1 MATIRTLKPN
11 VSRSQAVEQFTGG
24 ALGFA
29 REFVSGP
36 LRSVADFY
44 IPFLVF
50 DVCITNRGEQQKQI
64 WGIDAVNGSLDP
76 YHFGQVPG
84 TEDSLTRETR
94 NCLLPTLPLHQAE
107 QSLITKV
114 QRLLFTSG
122 FFRVWNLAIRV
133 TPIPG
138 EIYIPYWAGFR
149 GHGLSASIAVLDAV
163 RRQPEG
169 ARVRRLL
176 EDWLTA
182 GTCLD
187 APAALPANS

>member
-84 TEDSLTRETR
+84 TEDSLTRE
-94 NCLLPTLPLHQAE
+94 
-107 QSLITKV
+107 
-114 QRLLFTSG
+114 
-122 FFRVWNLAIRV
+122 
-133 TPIPG
+133 
-138 EIYIPYWAGFR
+138 
-149 GHGLSASIAVLDAV
+149 SASIAVLDAV
-163 RRQPEG
+163 RRQPEW